1 MASRN
6 SSASV
11 DEEGRDRVVHVGG
24 RQSGDDDG
32 VGVLRGEHAVVTG
45 LADVDLVDLA
55 VDRHGLQL
63 LQRGVGERVA
73 LAGAVTEDLAAGL
86 VDAQHGEQR
95 AGRLV
100 AHVVIAGT
108 RPQLTVDALRG
119 LDHLLVQL
127 VEQLVAEGD
136 GGRGAD
142 QQRER
147 RDQRDGRQDQP
158 RRERTEAVHGQATG
172 FRTYPAPR
180 MVWIIGS
187 RPASIFLRR

>member
-1 MASRN
+1 MR
-6 SSASV
+6 
-11 DEEGRDRVVHVGG
+11 
-24 RQSGDDDG
+24 
-32 VGVLRGEHAVVTG
+32 EHAVVTG
-45 LADVDLVDLA
+45 LADVDLVHLA
-55 VDRHGLQL
+55 VDRHVLQL

-127 VEQLVAEGD
+127 VPSSWLRTATVVA
-136 GGRGAD
+136 APISSANAATSATAVS
-142 QQRER
+142 
-147 RDQRDGRQDQP
+147 DQP
-158 RRERTEAVHGQATG
+158 RR
-172 FRTYPAPR
+172 
-180 MVWIIGS
+180 
-187 RPASIFLRR
+187 